1 MKRIEEIVTNRRISS
16 EELNSLI
23 RSESKSRVLKRL
35 YFIKFRYLDNSE
47 GVTNKIGVTKKT
59 VYDCQKEWN
68 HDDYTTLILD

>member
-16 EELNSLI
+16 EELDSLI

-47 GVTNKIGVTKKT
+47 EVTNKIGVTKKT

-68 HDDYTTLILD
+68 QDDYTTLILD

>member
-16 EELNSLI
+16 EELDSLI
-23 RSESKSRVLKRL
+23 RSESKSSVLKRL

-68 HDDYTTLILD
+68 QDDYTTLILD

>member
-16 EELNSLI
+16 EELDSLI

-68 HDDYTTLILD
+68 QDDYTTLILD

>member
-1 MKRIEEIVTNRRISS
+1 MKRIEEVVTNRRISS
-16 EELNSLI
+16 EELDSLI

-68 HDDYTTLILD
+68 QDDYTTLILD